1 MGLVTL
7 LPFGV
12 PPVTGT
18 EMLNFWHTLP
28 NSSVK
33 TATISIPSEETSSL
47 KLTIKIRSRIL
58 TALIRASR
66 DVRQDASLADAVAVL
81 IRIRAVD

>member
-33 TATISIPSEETSSL
+33 TAKHQYPCPKTSSIS
-47 KLTIKIRSRIL
+47 LTIKIRSRIL

-66 DVRQDASLADAVAVL
+66 DIRQDASLADAVAVL
-81 IRIRAVD
+81 VCIRAVD